1 MNISAHGVVFN
12 FYNVDKQIN
21 VNKQEKENQ
30 SFQELI
36 EKSTKE
42 DYVYISQKDI
52 YSSTKTIFIDPLSQ
66 KLATVSLKDETISKI
81 KDFFGEKDV
90 VSNPNGTV
98 SLANKA
104 QNFVSNWFADIAYNR
119 GFIKADK
126 DKNGLLDKD
135 EYQNTYN
142 DVGISLISLE
152 MIDRGNVNKLLAASA
167 KVVSNYIKS
176 NGQTYEATLL
186 FGNVEATIPMLEN
199 YIVYRNGE
207 TIDSLDDELNFTLL
221 SDSDFN
227 GELTLQEAFSINNDG
242 NIEEIMTKHLRNF
255 GISTIPSDIKLED
268 VSFDSLLQFM
278 IELIVKAL
286 KQAQSGEEVDLSEMM
301 TKEKLESMVAF
312 KDKSIIPQ
320 IVV

>member
-1 MNISAHGVVFN
+1 MNVSAHGVVFN
-12 FYNVDKQIN
+12 SYNIDKQTN
-21 VNKQEKENQ
+21 VNKQQKENQ
-30 SFQELI
+30 SFQELVG
-36 EKSTKE
+36 KSTKE
-42 DYVYISQKDI
+42 DYVYLSQKDI
-52 YSSTKTIFIDPLSQ
+52 HSSVQTIFIDPVSQ
-66 KLATVSLKDETISKI
+66 KLTMVSLKDETIAKI

-104 QNFVSNWFADIAYNR
+104 QNFVSSWFADIAYNR
-119 GFIKADK
+119 GFIQADK
-126 DKNGLLDKD
+126 DNNGLLDKD

-142 DVGISLISLE
+142 DVGVELISLE
-152 MIDRGNVNKLLAASA
+152 MRDRGNVNKLLAASA
-167 KVVSNYIKS
+167 KAVSNYIQS
-176 NGQTYEATLL
+176 NGQTYETTLL
-186 FGNVEATIPMLEN
+186 FSNVEVTLPMLEN

-242 NIEEIMTKHLRNF
+242 NIEEIMAKHLRNF
-255 GISTIPSDIKLED
+255 GISTISSDIKLED

-286 KQAQSGEEVDLSEMM
+286 KKAQAGEVADFGEIM
-301 TKEKLESMVAF
+301 TKEKLENIAIF
-312 KDKSIIPQ
+312 KEVGKI
-320 IVV
+320 

>member
-1 MNISAHGVVFN
+1 MNVSAHGVIFN
-12 FYNVDKQIN
+12 SYNIDKQTN
-21 VNKQEKENQ
+21 VNNQQKENQ

-42 DYVYISQKDI
+42 DYVYISKKDT
-52 YSSTKTIFIDPLSQ
+52 YSSVQTIFTDPVSQ
-66 KLATVSLKDETISKI
+66 KLAMVSLKDETIAKI
-81 KDFFGEKDV
+81 KDFFGEQDV

-152 MIDRGNVNKLLAASA
+152 MIDRGNVNKLLVASA

-242 NIEEIMTKHLRNF
+242 NIEEIMKKHLRNF
-255 GISTIPSDIKLED
+255 GVSTIPSDIKLED

-286 KQAQSGEEVDLSEMM
+286 KEAQSKGKTNFAEIM
-301 TKEKLESMVAF
+301 TKDKLESMVIF
-312 KDKSIIPQ
+312 KEVGQIID
-320 IVV
+320 

>member
-12 FYNVDKQIN
+12 SYNVDKQTN

-52 YSSTKTIFIDPLSQ
+52 NASTKTIFIDPLSQ
-66 KLATVSLKDETISKI
+66 KPVMVSLKDETIGKI

-119 GFIKADK
+119 GFLEADK

-242 NIEEIMTKHLRNF
+242 NIEEIMAKHLKNF